1 MPDESQPLGELLDH
15 GRQFLSQVEAL
26 AQKAARE
33 RDELHAAQR
42 QWATER
48 QSLIEEQQRIRELQE
63 AVNETLAG
71 LQTEYD
77 RVEQERDRLA
87 RLHDQSQQ
95 EYRARLAE
103 KETAVASERARTQ
116 QLGQE
121 LEAARQGQQASVAE
135 LKSMVEYRDRVQSA
149 HESLQAEHRKRNFD
163 VRAPQNI
170 GIVGDVREIV
180 QPVIGEHM
188 AHPLA

>member
-1 MPDESQPLGELLDH
+1 VPDESQPLGELLDH

-95 EYRARLAE
+95 ESRAN
-103 KETAVASERARTQ
+103 
-116 QLGQE
+116 GP
-121 LEAARQGQQASVAE
+121 
-135 LKSMVEYRDRVQSA
+135 
-149 HESLQAEHRKRNFD
+149 
-163 VRAPQNI
+163 APSS
-170 GIVGDVREIV
+170 
-180 QPVIGEHM
+180 
-188 AHPLA
+188 